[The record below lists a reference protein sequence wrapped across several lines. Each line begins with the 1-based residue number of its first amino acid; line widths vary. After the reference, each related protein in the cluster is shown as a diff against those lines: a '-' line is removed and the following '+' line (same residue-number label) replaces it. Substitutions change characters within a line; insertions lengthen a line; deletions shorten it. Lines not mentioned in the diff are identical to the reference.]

1 MTILFI
7 LACGIIALLVFI
19 MFIILRKTVNAIN
32 SQTKT
37 YFVDKLQAYDSLIDE
52 KEKRLNEIDELL
64 KNKELGLTDEETVLK
79 KDGYDFD
86 YNIIDLFNNA
96 EYQNKEILRIT
107 KLIEE
112 KFDFNHEKLIK
123 DFLACV
129 KNVDKYEFCLRLKE
143 KFTSEIVYEI
153 KTLLDTDVDDYMKE
167 FLDDKEYNIYLL
179 FKDLNGSFLI
189 EDFVDYLDRLLDL
202 NNPMITIYVSNKK
215 ENYDYLSKYIK
226 TVVADDIYSGI
237 KIVYK
242 DKIYDF
248 SLSERNV

>member
-7 LACGIIALLVFI
+7 LASGIVALLVFV
-19 MFIILRKTVNAIN
+19 MFIILKKTVSAIN

-52 KEKRLNEIDELL
+52 KEQRLNEIDELL
-64 KNKELGLTDEETVLK
+64 KNKELGLNDEEAILK

-96 EYQNKEILRIT
+96 EYQNKELLRIT

-129 KNVDKYEFCLRLKE
+129 KNVDKYEFCLRLKN
-143 KFTSEIVYEI
+143 KFTSDVIYQI
-153 KTLLDTDVDDYMKE
+153 KTLLETELDDFMKE
-167 FLDDKEYNIYLL
+167 FLEEREYDIYLL
-179 FKDLNGSFLI
+179 FKDLNGNFTI
-189 EDFVDYLDRLLDL
+189 EDFVDYLDRLVDL
-202 NNPMITIYVSNKK
+202 NDPTITIYVSNKK

>member
-1 MTILFI
+1 MEILFI
-7 LACGIIALLVFI
+7 LACVIVALLVLI
-19 MFIILRKTVNAIN
+19 MFIILKKTVNAIN

-52 KEKRLNEIDELL
+52 KEQRLNEINELL
-64 KNKELGLTDEETVLK
+64 KNKELGLIDEKITLK

-96 EYQNKEILRIT
+96 EYQNKELLRIT

-123 DFLACV
+123 DFLSCI
-129 KNVDKYEFCLRLKE
+129 KNVDKYEFCLRLKN
-143 KFTSEIVYEI
+143 KFTSEIVYKV
-153 KTLLDTDVDDYMKE
+153 KTLLDFEIDDYMKE
-167 FLDDKEYNIYLL
+167 FLNEKEYDIYLL
-179 FKDLNGSFLI
+179 FNDLNGKFLI
-189 EDFVDYLDRLLDL
+189 EDFVDYLDRLVDL
-202 NNPMITIYVSNKK
+202 NDPTITIYVSNKR
-215 ENYDYLSKYIK
+215 ENYDYLSKHIK

-237 KIVYK
+237 KIVFK

-248 SLSERNV
+248 SQSERNV